1 MYTRRDS
8 FAMTPCW
15 FRGAHQPEGRRWR
28 EEDGS
33 ILCTCR
39 YCRKEIRSREGK
51 TWSLA
56 EGLDL
61 DALAASCMSSHF
73 SVVDVVDGVVIARYP
88 IGAELDEEEITVLK
102 ARIGE
107 KHGVDEDDDLE
118 VRLVSHKAILDR
130 RH

>member
-15 FRGAHQPEGRRWR
+15 FKGAHQPEGRRRR

-33 ILCTCR
+33 VLCTCR
-39 YCRKEIRSREGK
+39 FCRKEIRSREGK

-61 DALAASCMSSHF
+61 DALAAACLSSHF
-73 SVVDVVDGVVIARYP
+73 SVVDVVDGLVIARYP
-88 IGAELDEEEITVLK
+88 IGADLGEDEIAVLR

-107 KHGVDEDDDLE
+107 THGVDDDGDLE
-118 VRLVSHKAILDR
+118 IRLVSHKALLDR